1 MGTHKYNVRPGFL
14 ESGKGSNG
22 RAAAAT
28 ASSSNGSTA
37 AAADINENDPAVS
50 KLSDQVRGKPYCLT
64 EEVLGSAPRLNEVI
78 AQFDREVASTLPS
91 PPRLVTDG
99 QLHVRQAL
107 FPQAQ
112 RAGISLPSYFY
123 QVCVNLSSCTTFY
136 VIIDIAFYVIIDT
149 FPCTSRAN
157 CARHMHHLLSV
168 PILTIENYFHS
179 QVTAFFMRTK
189 KVLNSV
195 SQKSRIDEI
204 FIIIAKRLTK
214 HKVKWQH

>member
-1 MGTHKYNVRPGFL
+1 MKNDLDSFMCVMQPAGYASIDAQLEKKSATHLHFVFFFHIHHHLLIFCNFFHQ
-14 ESGKGSNG
+14 
-22 RAAAAT
+22 
-28 ASSSNGSTA
+28 
-37 AAADINENDPAVS
+37 IN
-50 KLSDQVRGKPYCLT
+50 
-64 EEVLGSAPRLNEVI
+64 
-78 AQFDREVASTLPS
+78 
-91 PPRLVTDG
+91 
-99 QLHVRQAL
+99 HV
-107 FPQAQ
+107 
-112 RAGISLPSYFY
+112 FY
-123 QVCVNLSSCTTFY
+123 RKNTV
-136 VIIDIAFYVIIDT
+136 
-149 FPCTSRAN
+149 PCTSRAN

>member
-1 MGTHKYNVRPGFL
+1 MLKSR
-14 ESGKGSNG
+14 K
-22 RAAAAT
+22 
-28 ASSSNGSTA
+28 
-37 AAADINENDPAVS
+37 
-50 KLSDQVRGKPYCLT
+50 QV
-64 EEVLGSAPRLNEVI
+64 
-78 AQFDREVASTLPS
+78 
-91 PPRLVTDG
+91 
-99 QLHVRQAL
+99 
-107 FPQAQ
+107 
-112 RAGISLPSYFY
+112 AGINDVTMKASMFVEKCFEIH
-123 QVCVNLSSCTTFY
+123 QNTT
-136 VIIDIAFYVIIDT
+136 V
-149 FPCTSRAN
+149 PCMSRAN

>member
-28 ASSSNGSTA
+28 ASSSNGT
-37 AAADINENDPAVS
+37 AADINENDPAV

-136 VIIDIAFYVIIDT
+136 VNIDT
-149 FPCTSRAN
+149 
-157 CARHMHHLLSV
+157 V
-168 PILTIENYFHS
+168 
-179 QVTAFFMRTK
+179 
-189 KVLNSV
+189 
-195 SQKSRIDEI
+195 
-204 FIIIAKRLTK
+204 
-214 HKVKWQH
+214 